1 MRKDMPFIVLEV
13 VVLLCV
19 VAAPILFCCL
29 LAVDVFA
36 HSPKVTV
43 ALNGKCCEEIASR
56 KRDGAKMPGG
66 VISIEPN
73 FGAKSVSLTV
83 CNSNRESLTYV
94 LNALDRDAIKHF
106 TITKGK
112 CEHTCL
118 H

>member
-1 MRKDMPFIVLEV
+1 MRKDVPFLVLEV

-29 LAVDVFA
+29 LTVDAFA
-36 HSPKVTV
+36 HSPRVTV

-56 KRDGAKMPGG
+56 KHEGAKMPSG

-83 CNSNRESLTYV
+83 CNSKRESLTYV
-94 LNALDRDAIKHF
+94 WNVLDRDALKHLVV
-106 TITKGK
+106 TKGK